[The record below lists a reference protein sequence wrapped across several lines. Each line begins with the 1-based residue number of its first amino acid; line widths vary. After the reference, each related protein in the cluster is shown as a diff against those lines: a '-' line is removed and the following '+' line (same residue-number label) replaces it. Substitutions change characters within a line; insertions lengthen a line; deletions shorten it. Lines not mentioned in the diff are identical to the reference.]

1 MSPRTFLFPLL
12 LLSAPLFAQGEVDL
26 RTTAKKG
33 SSVWLAHTMKQEQNI
48 DMGGQQMESG
58 NVVTRTLHV
67 AVKDVDDKGNLVVE
81 TKIARVQGSASIP
94 MMGDTEFDSAEPA
107 AADEEDDGMGGM
119 TAMIGKSMMAGAGK
133 TFTAKVSPYGK
144 VIELMADAKELL
156 AGAEKGPMGA
166 GFDES
171 TMKQLIEGTFGKLPE
186 KPTAV
191 GAKWADNE
199 QESGSRVPMK
209 RNIEMALAK
218 ADAELFEITATGTL
232 EQVAQLDGAGAPQGD
247 DEEAAMARE
256 AMKSMKIKNG
266 KANGTLKV
274 SRTDGFVLESSLVV
288 TMDVEM
294 SAGPM
299 GDMQMAMKITT
310 STKRSSEE
318 AATPKKAAAPAKT
331 DGGEKK
337 EGK

>member
-81 TKIARVQGSASIP
+81 TKIARVQGSATIP
-94 MMGDTEFDSAEPA
+94 MMGDTEFDSASPA
-107 AADEEDDGMGGM
+107 AEGDEDDGMGGM

-166 GFDES
+166 GFDEA
-171 TMKQLIEGTFGKLPE
+171 TMKQLVEGSFGKLPE

-218 ADAELFEITATGTL
+218 ADAELFEITAAGTL
-232 EQVAQLDGAGAPQGD
+232 AQLEQKDAAPAGD
-247 DEEAAMARE
+247 DEDGAMAE

-274 SRTDGFVLESSLVV
+274 SRTDGFVLESNMVV

-318 AATPKKAAAPAKT
+318 AAAPKKAAAPAKT